1 MRHKR
6 RPKNSLVYSIDGMV
20 AFIDWTILGIP
31 SFIHLIISG
40 KITHV
45 DDTGN

>member
-6 RPKNSLVYSIDGMV
+6 RPKNSLVYSMVGIV

-40 KITHV
+40 KIKPM
-45 DDTGN
+45 